1 MPWNFSGYRRPGY
14 HDAVT
19 RRAWL
24 GVGSIATAVAIAMLL
39 LRGTTSDAPA
49 VAATGWPSPSFQLHP
64 KAPVFPDGFGMRRVY
79 VDAGHGAEGN
89 TGNLSAFCED
99 EQDFT
104 LRAAIRLA
112 SRLESTG
119 RFEARVSRKD
129 GAASYPERVRAA
141 QEWGADAFVSV
152 HSDVRGNAGVWSPR
166 KGQTCPMADS
176 GVGFAVLYSDEGS
189 PELVEGRGRLARHV
203 AVELASAGF
212 VAYGGNEYGQVYAA
226 AQDRDGVFVD
236 RHAMDKRIFVL
247 RRTSMPAVILE
258 THNALHAVE
267 ALRWTEDETLEA
279 MSAAIASALAS
290 ALAEA
295 RGLSAQR

>member
-1 MPWNFSGYRRPGY
+1 LPWNFSGYRRPRY
-14 HDAVT
+14 HDEVT
-19 RRAWL
+19 REAWL
-24 GVGSIATAVAIAMLL
+24 GVGSIATAGAIAALL
-39 LRGTTSDAPA
+39 LRGTASDAPS
-49 VAATGWPSPSFQLHP
+49 VATTGWPSPSFQLHP

-166 KGQTCPMADS
+166 KGQTCPMADG